1 MSYRAGRP
9 NSRSLAVL
17 LAASIFLVDT
27 LSSLEFAVA
36 SLYVLVV
43 LLAAHDL
50 HRQGIIITG
59 IGCSLLTIVSYGL
72 MHGLAVDEA
81 APLRSAVS
89 LVAILITTTLVLR
102 THAANTKLKV
112 VERQRA
118 NLARF
123 FPPAIVEQLVGV
135 DTPLSI
141 AHRHRA
147 AVLFADMIGFTA
159 YSSGKAPDAVIGL
172 LRELLG
178 ILSEAVFSHD
188 GSIDKFLGDGL
199 MAVFG
204 PPIASHRDATN
215 AVACAL
221 EIIEQIDL
229 WNQRHARCSG
239 PVQVAIGI
247 HYGDVVQ
254 GDVGTDKRLEFTVV
268 GDTVNIASRVEAYCR
283 PLNAAVLITGD
294 LAQVLLA
301 EGSSDLAKVFAD
313 EGMHEL
319 RGRTEPIRLFGLK
332 RESKACLKQTTSS
345 NFTLP

>member
-1 MSYRAGRP
+1 MSFPASRL
-9 NSRSLAVL
+9 NSLSFSIA
-17 LAASIFLVDT
+17 LAACIFLVDT

-43 LLAAHDL
+43 LLVAHDL
-50 HRQGIIITG
+50 NRQGIIITG
-59 IGCSLLTIVSYGL
+59 ICCSLLTILSYGL
-72 MHGLAVDEA
+72 MHGLGVDEA
-81 APLRSAVS
+81 APLRSVVS
-89 LVAILITTTLVLR
+89 LVAILITTILVLR
-102 THAANTKLKV
+102 TLAANTKLKV

-123 FPPAIVEQLVGV
+123 FPPAIVEQLVHV

-204 PPIASHRDATN
+204 PPMASHRDATN

-221 EIIEQIDL
+221 EIIEQIDR
-229 WNQRHARCSG
+229 WNERHARRID
-239 PVQVAIGI
+239 PVQIAIGI

-283 PLNAAVLITGD
+283 SLNASVLITD
-294 LAQVLLA
+294 DIVHALLA
-301 EGSSDLAKVFAD
+301 EGSSELAKAFVD

-332 RESKACLKQTTSS
+332 RE
-345 NFTLP
+345 